1 MQCEVL
7 RALRLPGIMVTS
19 LPHHVPPAPR
29 PSRTTSLPHH
39 TPLQRR
45 AAASEGWADSGKP
58 GGAAGGRV
66 LVTSPSLHTGHVPR
80 EAMCHVPR
88 EVICHVPRDGELTAA
103 GGVQVGDGRVGGVSA
118 TVSQRAGA
126 LRGARARHAPRGLA
140 TRARLRRGEEG
151 ARRAAVTRT
160 QDVRRRDSDT
170 GRGPSGV
177 AAVGGADALVSGV
190 RRLTHAGPQMR

>member
-1 MQCEVL
+1 MHRQPAHPAESSTGLPDRGFDRSQRHGGRRAGGRGGAAPSGSMQCEVL

-45 AAASEGWADSGKP
+45 AAASEGWADFGKP
-58 GGAAGGRV
+58 GGGAGRV

-126 LRGARARHAPRGLA
+126 AQPFAARE
-140 TRARLRRGEEG
+140 RLM
-151 ARRAAVTRT
+151 RRA
-160 QDVRRRDSDT
+160 
-170 GRGPSGV
+170 G
-177 AAVGGADALVSGV
+177 
-190 RRLTHAGPQMR
+190 